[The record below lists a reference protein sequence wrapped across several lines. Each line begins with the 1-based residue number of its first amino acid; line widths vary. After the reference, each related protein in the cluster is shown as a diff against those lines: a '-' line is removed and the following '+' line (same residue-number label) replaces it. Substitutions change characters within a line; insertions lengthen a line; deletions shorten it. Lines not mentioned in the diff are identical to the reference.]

1 MPAADALAVFSAPSQ
16 THAPSMGGHPGN
28 SFGRAV
34 VSGGDAPGACGSAS
48 GAAKPRR
55 CRAPAATFGRQP
67 RATSV
72 AGAAFDHVPVAAT
85 SALTHPSGKASSFGR
100 SVRACDAATPATCNV
115 ASCAE
120 EPSIVRPR
128 HPTACFAKGEA
139 RPATSE
145 PSWKARPNAPDLTP
159 STADALVRPR
169 MAVVLMAPPSG
180 GSSRGAAGASAAPSH
195 PSVGTYDPC
204 LDAVSRRAP
213 AVSHH
218 ADYSST
224 PSWYS
229 STPPGLQ
236 HPSWRGTYAPG
247 PPCCT
252 YGLRVPISVRSQ
264 T

>member
-16 THAPSMGGHPGN
+16 THAPSMSGHPGN

-100 SVRACDAATPATCNV
+100 SVRDCDAATPATCNV

-169 MAVVLMAPPSG
+169 TAVVLMAPPSG

-224 PSWYS
+224 P
-229 STPPGLQ
+229 PGLQ

>member
-16 THAPSMGGHPGN
+16 THAPSMSGHPGN

-145 PSWKARPNAPDLTP
+145 PSWKARPNAPDLEV

-169 MAVVLMAPPSG
+169 TAVVLMAPPSG